1 MLFVHKKTNLIMH
14 ACANICKVFGS
25 TRQTHPHSQ
34 NAIFEKNVTRLAE
47 LMSESGEWRL
57 SCR

>member
-1 MLFVHKKTNLIMH
+1 MH